1 MTTAKMYAL
10 MEKLFLMLLT
20 GSCTFM
26 LYYLGSI
33 NASLDS
39 IRGKVGVACE
49 QISAIDSGMKE
60 LKADMTRQKDLIDF
74 LHPRKG

>member
-1 MTTAKMYAL
+1 

-33 NASLDS
+33 NSSLDA

-49 QISAIDSGMKE
+49 QISAIDSGMKDIRAE
-60 LKADMTRQKDLIDF
+60 LYRQKDLIDF